1 MENLNDIP
9 EGAYLALPAELML
22 SFMNVLELCVD
33 ALNSMD
39 PQDRDQMQIKED
51 ALNSAYALIN
61 AQSELH

>member
-22 SFMNVLELCVD
+22 NFMNVLELCVD

-39 PQDRDQMQIKED
+39 PHDRDQMQIKED